1 MSRETNRADFEEF
14 VVVCSDR
21 LLRTAYLLTG
31 SRSSAERLLRDALAR
46 AWFAWSH
53 LEEPPEPFV
62 RRRLV
67 GAALRR
73 GLVPNRMPEGRGHA
87 VRAQWASVNET
98 VDGSP
103 DLWTRLQ
110 RLSRRQRA
118 VVVLHWY
125 DGLTLDETADLVG
138 CSPSAARAV
147 LAQALVRLG
156 IDPEPRPRRTAHPQ
170 VTP

>member
-1 MSRETNRADFEEF
+1 VSRETARADFEEF
-14 VVVCSDR
+14 VVVCSER

-31 SRSSAERLLRDALAR
+31 SSDSAERLLCDALAR

-53 LEEPPEPFV
+53 LDEPPEPFV

-73 GLVPNRMPEGRGHA
+73 GLVPNRMPQGRRHA
-87 VRAQWASVNET
+87 VRAQWARVEET
-98 VDGSP
+98 DDGSP

-125 DGLTLDETADLVG
+125 DGLTLDEAADLVG
-138 CSPSAARAV
+138 CSPSAARTIA
-147 LAQALVRLG
+147 AQALALLG
-156 IDPEPRPRRTAHPQ
+156 VDPGPQPQRVPRPQ
-170 VTP
+170 VTS